1 MSHFSET
8 PLTVID
14 PDTQAVELPLH
25 VNLEWFDK
33 LRSGVVGVVTLVP
46 DQEGGWTILIQPAQ
60 GMVDQA
66 VEALK
71 HQQEGE
77 NSDG

>member
-1 MSHFSET
+1 MSHFADT
-8 PLTVID
+8 PLTIID
-14 PDTQAVELPLH
+14 PDTRAVELPLH
-25 VNLEWFDK
+25 VNIEWFDK

-46 DQEGGWTILIQPAQ
+46 DEEGGWTILIQPAQ

-71 HQQEGE
+71 QQG
-77 NSDG
+77 DDA